1 MNALN
6 CAAGMVISV
15 LNFLEQYNGAVTAV
29 ATIFIAIFTIVLAL
43 VTGRQAR
50 LSRES
55 IDLARSEFAA
65 NHRPKLR
72 VRNVVLENPLRAELR
87 RWYVFEPG
95 QGVQGRL
102 YVGNVGDSGATITNS
117 HCRVF
122 WTKEPLPMERPYENE
137 SGNNFLGNA
146 VLAAGAATLGTFH
159 SVELIQDEAHAIGLG
174 RDGWKLYVMGW
185 VTYIDAN
192 QTSRR
197 TSFCREYMVLENSGR
212 GRLFAVEDLDYEN
225 EE

>member
-1 MNALN
+1 MSILN
-6 CAAGMVISV
+6 YTIAV
-15 LNFLEQYNGAVTAV
+15 LDFLEKYNGAVTAV
-29 ATIFIAIFTIVLAL
+29 ATIVVAAFTIVLAL

-50 LSRES
+50 LSREA
-55 IDLARSEFAA
+55 IDLARSEFVAT
-65 NHRPKLR
+65 HRPKLR

-95 QGVQGRL
+95 QGVQGHL
-102 YVGNVGDSGATITNS
+102 YVGNIGDSAAMIINS

-137 SGNNFLGNA
+137 IGNDFLGHA
-146 VLAAGAATLGTFH
+146 VLAAGAATIGTFF
-159 SVELIQDEAHAIGLG
+159 SFELIQDEAHAIGLG

-185 VTYIDAN
+185 VTYADA
-192 QTSRR
+192 TATPRR
-197 TSFCREYMVLENSGR
+197 TSFCREYKVLENSGR
-212 GRLFAVEDLDYEN
+212 GRLFPVDNLDYEN